1 MVEKITREVIPLGI
15 IGDTLVGKSNLSS
28 VYIEDRYNEEIVATI
43 GCNSLI
49 KDTIIK
55 VNIIEKKLK

>member
-15 IGDTLVGKSNLSS
+15 IGDSEVGKSDLSS
-28 VYIEDRYNEEIVATI
+28 VYIYDRYNEEIVATL
-43 GCNSLI
+43 GFTCLI

-55 VNIIEKKLK
+55 VNNIEKKLK